1 MVFVNKA
8 IFKSIKIR
16 KLPKKEGDIEQSLF
30 YMSQHDNPHKQ
41 MPVFANVENLI
52 NALTDNQTRCIEYVM
67 DDSLFVIELT
77 QPI

>member
-16 KLPKKEGDIEQSLF
+16 KLPKKKGDIEQSLF